1 MPRYNYP
8 GYGPRGDDWLT
19 KRPGTVGGYH
29 GGSDNPAAAGTP
41 VYSEY
46 TGKIFR
52 SGTIAGYGR
61 SVIVRSVAPDG
72 TTFYALYGHL
82 GPGDLPIPGTD
93 VVAGKPILGAV
104 IGSKEYVQSMSG
116 LSTGPHLHR
125 EIISGNVRLKETGG
139 LGLYSSQI
147 KHRADPDTFDINHP
161 SFPYERPDRSSAR
174 SEPSNDPRQSL
185 PATGQMIISPS
196 GVPPALSLR
205 PGMPIPGAE
214 GSTSVGGPGGPQPV
228 VPPSL
233 PPLVAVRDPR
243 RSDAME
249 PFDLGIQ
256 VAPSLWDSSDNS
268 PASPQAASLRIL
280 PASLSGAES
289 MSLLGMLG
297 IFSRPGDLVERE
309 PKQISDEAYPVRR
322 LISRVAQY

>member
-61 SVIVRSVAPDG
+61 SVIVKSVAPDG

-93 VVAGKPILGAV
+93 VVAGRPIPGAV
-104 IGSKEYVQSMSG
+104 IGSQKYVQSMSG

-125 EIISGNVRLKETGG
+125 EIISGNVRLNETGG

-147 KHRADPDTFDINHP
+147 EHRADPDTFYINHP
-161 SFPYERPDRSSAR
+161 SFPYELPGWSPAQL
-174 SEPSNDPRQSL
+174 EPSNDPRQSL
-185 PATGQMIISPS
+185 PGTSKMIISPS
-196 GVPPALSLR
+196 VVQPELSLR

-214 GSTSVGGPGGPQPV
+214 GPTSIGGPGGPQPV
-228 VPPSL
+228 VPPSW
-233 PPLVAVRDPR
+233 PSPGVRHPR
-243 RSDAME
+243 RSDAMG
-249 PFDLGIQ
+249 PFDFGIQ
-256 VAPSLWDSSDNS
+256 MAPASLDSSGNS
-268 PASPQAASLRIL
+268 PASPQVAGSRIV
-280 PASLSGAES
+280 PTSRSGAEN
-289 MSLLGMLG
+289 MSPLGMLG
-297 IFSRPGDLVERE
+297 IFSRPGDPVERAS
-309 PKQISDEAYPVRR
+309 KQIADQAYPVRR
-322 LISRVAQY
+322 LISRVAQS